1 MKYFSSSSSF
11 DLFIYTPFCFCLLK
25 SLFSIIFWNDWTSL
39 IIPKVTIK
47 TSQWAINQTIEHSTN
62 CPQRVNSRCGCKN
75 FTDECFWW
83 VKRNLNSLNAP
94 SQARTGL
101 WAAVQHSNSG
111 LYESLSSSSKSHSSD
126 KKQKLV
132 YSGKASH
139 LEQIRMEGRMKR
151 AGMTFASHPSEFV
164 VKQSTRLTSTTIPPR
179 PLLRL
184 SPPCDGLGGSP
195 PCLLPIILVF
205 LARWPVRGPAKAGNA
220 PVRRPGDTR

>member
-83 VKRNLNSLNAP
+83 VKEISILSMLQVKHGRVFEQRFNIATQVFMNLYPA
-94 SQARTGL
+94 
-101 WAAVQHSNSG
+101 
-111 LYESLSSSSKSHSSD
+111 
-126 KKQKLV
+126 
-132 YSGKASH
+132 
-139 LEQIRMEGRMKR
+139 
-151 AGMTFASHPSEFV
+151 HPSHTAQIKNRNWSTAG
-164 VKQSTRLTSTTIPPR
+164 KQAIWNKYGWREEWKEPGWH
-179 PLLRL
+179 LLHTQVSL
-184 SPPCDGLGGSP
+184 
-195 PCLLPIILVF
+195 
-205 LARWPVRGPAKAGNA
+205 
-220 PVRRPGDTR
+220 